1 MNTVSM
7 PSIRLSIFTALLW
20 AAFCM
25 ASPLQATAQNQAA
38 DTTLRERIKQRVA
51 DRRELRQ
58 SQEDSSTKAQ
68 KILEPGD
75 YVRSIK
81 HDGLTRTYRIHVPK
95 SYQAAKPT
103 PLLLAF
109 HGGGGDMDYMAN
121 DEYYGLISTSEA
133 EGFVVVFPNG
143 YSRFRSGKL
152 ATWNAGSC
160 CANARDENIDDV
172 GFIKKLIA
180 SVSRELTIDPKRI
193 YAIGMSNGGMMSYHL
208 ACEMSDTFAAI
219 AAVAGTDGTLK
230 CHPAK
235 PISVLHI
242 HAKNDDRV
250 LFHGGAGKKFRDESK
265 VTDFVS
271 VPDTIKKWVDLNHC
285 ETTPAPAL
293 KKPGAYCEQYA
304 QCKGNVAVQLC
315 VTDTGGHSWPGGV
328 KPRGSE
334 APSQAISANE
344 VIWDFFESIIYK

>member
-20 AAFCM
+20 AVFCM
-25 ASPLQATAQNQAA
+25 ASPLQAAAQDQAA

-95 SYQAAKPT
+95 SYQTVKAT

-250 LFHGGAGKKFRDESK
+250 STLR
-265 VTDFVS
+265 
-271 VPDTIKKWVDLNHC
+271 
-285 ETTPAPAL
+285 
-293 KKPGAYCEQYA
+293 
-304 QCKGNVAVQLC
+304 
-315 VTDTGGHSWPGGV
+315 
-328 KPRGSE
+328 
-334 APSQAISANE
+334 
-344 VIWDFFESIIYK
+344 